1 MPDPCS
7 VVIAD
12 DHPVFRAG
20 LQQILAAAPEFAV
33 VAEAGDGPAALQAI
47 REQKPAIALLDFDLP
62 GRNGLEIARTVQ
74 REQLATRVV
83 ILTMH
88 NAEALLNE
96 ALDLGVNGY
105 LLKDNAAT
113 DIVSALQA
121 VVRGDVDLSPA
132 ISAHLARRR
141 RQLAGGSSPSSGLER
156 LTPTERRILRRIA
169 ANQTSKEIGRELFI
183 SHRTVETH
191 RSNICEKLNLRGS
204 NKLLQFALEHRDEL

>member
-1 MPDPCS
+1 
-7 VVIAD
+7 
-12 DHPVFRAG
+12 
-20 LQQILAAAPEFAV
+20 
-33 VAEAGDGPAALQAI
+33 
-47 REQKPAIALLDFDLP
+47 
-62 GRNGLEIARTVQ
+62 LEIARTVQ

-113 DIVSALQA
+113 DIVSALRS
-121 VVRGDVDLSPA
+121 VVRGDVYLSPA